1 MTILVSWSSGKDSA
15 WMLHVLR
22 HQYPGAVGALLTT
35 MNREADRVAMHG
47 VRRVLVEAQARAA
60 GLPLWRVELPFPCSN
75 AEYEAA
81 LARAVAEAARA
92 GFTHVAFGDLFL
104 EDVRQYR
111 ERQLADTPLAPL
123 FPLWGLATNRLARD
137 MVAEGVRATLVCVDP
152 KQLDPA
158 FAGREFDQHLLEEL
172 PGQVDPC
179 GERGEFHTFA
189 WAGPMFS
196 QPIPVQLGDV
206 VERDGFVFV
215 DLLEGSPR

>member
-1 MTILVSWSSGKDSA
+1 MNILVSWSSGKDSA

-35 MNREADRVAMHG
+35 MNGEADRVTMHG
-47 VRRVLVEAQARAA
+47 VRRALVDAQARAA

-81 LARAVAEAARA
+81 LARTVAEAARA

-123 FPLWGLATNRLARD
+123 FPLWGLATDRLARD
-137 MVAEGVRATLVCVDP
+137 MVAAGVRATLVCSIP
-152 KQLDPA
+152 GSRGASSTCACSRSCRTRSTRAASAASFTPSPGRGRCSRGRSPFGPA
-158 FAGREFDQHLLEEL
+158 TWSSGTAS
-172 PGQVDPC
+172 C
-179 GERGEFHTFA
+179 
-189 WAGPMFS
+189 S
-196 QPIPVQLGDV
+196 SI
-206 VERDGFVFV
+206 
-215 DLLEGSPR
+215 